1 MRFLKKITPYLWI
14 TPAFALMMSVV
25 AFPLIQNT
33 IRSFYARHGE
43 NYLFVRFDNYRALFS
58 DPNFY
63 HSIWLT
69 VIWTLFVTSFQFL
82 IGLLVA
88 LLINVKIRSINFLKP
103 MLILPWA
110 LPGIVAATT
119 WVFMYSERGLINQL
133 LKIFVHDPPV
143 WLAEKNW
150 AMFAVI
156 VAAIWKGFPFYML
169 MLLAGLQAVPK
180 DMIEA
185 AKIDGARPVRVLWN
199 ISLPQMSSV
208 IVTSLILGVIW
219 TSNYFDGI
227 FLMTG
232 GGPAKA
238 TQTLPIWIYKIAFSQ
253 FNIERAAA
261 LSVILLLFVLAIM
274 AIHLRLNRKE
284 YRL

>member
-1 MRFLKKITPYLWI
+1 M
-14 TPAFALMMSVV
+14 
-25 AFPLIQNT
+25 
-33 IRSFYARHGE
+33 
-43 NYLFVRFDNYRALFS
+43 FVRFDNYRALFS